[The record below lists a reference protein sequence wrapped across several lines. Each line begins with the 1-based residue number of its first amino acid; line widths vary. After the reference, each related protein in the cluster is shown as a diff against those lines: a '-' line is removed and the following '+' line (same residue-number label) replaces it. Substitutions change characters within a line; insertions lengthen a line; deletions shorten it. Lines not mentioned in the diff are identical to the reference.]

1 MVTSTLLPLV
11 GFMREHGVRRV
22 RLPDG
27 LELELGAVPAP
38 VQLEQ
43 PADDRP
49 APVPAAFA
57 DVDGAGVCACGHSW
71 LEHAGGGCLHGCS
84 LEVCTSSAT
93 PEPAGAA

>member
-11 GFMREHGVRRV
+11 GFMREHGVQRL

-27 LELELGAVPAP
+27 LELELGAVPP
-38 VQLEQ
+38 VQQLEQ
-43 PADDRP
+43 VDDDRP

-71 LEHAGGGCLHGCS
+71 LEHVEGGCVHGCS
-84 LEVCTSSAT
+84 LEVCTSSST
-93 PEPAGAA
+93 PEPVGAQ